1 MGSPRESRSSEM
13 GFVSSFILRYFFQVY
28 LSLSVRPS
36 VLRAPEC
43 SRCPCPPLLQN
54 RSESDL
60 NTGLGI
66 PWLAGGT
73 PSICV
78 VWYEDAFRIGQV
90 ICQMVSILFFYQCSG
105 KPVSLEP
112 NHERRERRT
121 IRQFGQGE
129 REREKKRRRVTP
141 LETSLA
147 TVGCFGIT
155 SSGWHGSSQDPH
167 TYSGSRHNECTTY
180 VVFYHNGY

>member
-1 MGSPRESRSSEM
+1 MRTPAGIRSSWVRGQHTLPLGMGSPRESRSSEM
-13 GFVSSFILRYFFQVY
+13 GFVSSFILKYFFQVY

-66 PWLAGGT
+66 PWLAEGT

-90 ICQMVSILFFYQCSG
+90 ICQMVSILFFLPMQREARQSRT
-105 KPVSLEP
+105 EP
-112 NHERRERRT
+112 RKAREKDTTT
-121 IRQFGQGE
+121 IWSRGE
-129 REREKKRRRVTP
+129 REREKT
-141 LETSLA
+141 A
-147 TVGCFGIT
+147 
-155 SSGWHGSSQDPH
+155 SSH
-167 TYSGSRHNECTTY
+167 TT
-180 VVFYHNGY
+180 